1 MASPQ
6 KKIEQLL
13 NIDLIDSMGDRKKLE
28 NVYSSLLLEL
38 FNSSFWSPSN
48 PKGRKIHWR
57 DAKSSRED
65 FKEDFNTCGLYL
77 FFFENI
83 PLYLGKTTRSLWQR
97 LRERYV
103 VGPETQCQLAETY
116 QNIIIDHGV
125 SGFPDKLI
133 KKFKKRGAVDRL
145 QYSVEFARLG
155 IDKIWFALLPIKIKH
170 FVNLLERQLIVVA
183 NEWNLKKGY
192 GNLHNKLHKPW

>member
-1 MASPQ
+1 MTYND
-6 KKIEQLL
+6 I
-13 NIDLIDSMGDRKKLE
+13 
-28 NVYSSLLLEL
+28 SL
-38 FNSSFWSPSN
+38 
-48 PKGRKIHWR
+48 
-57 DAKSSRED
+57 
-65 FKEDFNTCGLYL
+65 
-77 FFFENI
+77 
-83 PLYLGKTTRSLWQR
+83 
-97 LRERYV
+97 
-103 VGPETQCQLAETY
+103 TY